1 MLKFWSEVRS
11 ARLREMTADIATWAW
26 VALWATIGWWIF
38 SAIAGYSESGRI
50 LASGGTGLQAAGVDL
65 GNALGGIPLV
75 GAGARDL
82 ATNAFSVAGQ
92 PLIFVG
98 SSLEQLILLIAR
110 LLGLLVV
117 AVMLIPWL
125 TRYVPWRA
133 RRLIDLRAGHRAIRR
148 APVDVSDADVERLL
162 ASRALH
168 RLSYTELLDA
178 TPDPLGDF
186 ARGRYER
193 LARAELASVGL
204 RP

>member
-1 MLKFWSEVRS
+1 MLKFWSEVPS

-26 VALWATIGWWIF
+26 VALWAAVGWWIF
-38 SAIAGYSESGRI
+38 SDIAGYATSGRV
-50 LASGGTGLQAAGVDL
+50 LASGGSGLQAAGVDL

-75 GAGARDL
+75 GTSVRDL
-82 ATNAFSVAGQ
+82 ATTVFHAAGQ

-125 TRYVPWRA
+125 SRYVPWRA
-133 RRLIDLRAGHRAIRR
+133 RRLTDMRAAHRAIRR
-148 APVDVSDADVERLL
+148 APVDVADAEIERLL

-168 RLSYTELLDA
+168 RLSYAELLDA
-178 TPDPLGDF
+178 TPDPFGDF
-186 ARGRYER
+186 ASHRYEP

>member
-11 ARLREMTADIATWAW
+11 ARLREMTADVATWAW
-26 VALWATIGWWIF
+26 VALWVTIGWWIF
-38 SAIAGYSESGRI
+38 SAIAGYAESGRV
-50 LASGGTGLQAAGVDL
+50 LASGGTGLQTAGVDL

-82 ATNAFSVAGQ
+82 ATNAFHAAGQ

-98 SSLEQLILLIAR
+98 SSLEELILLIAR

-125 TRYVPWRA
+125 SRYVPWRA
-133 RRLIDLRAGHRAIRR
+133 ARLTDMRAAHRAIRR
-148 APVDVSDADVERLL
+148 APVNVRDSEVQRLL

-168 RLSYTELLDA
+168 RLSYPELLSE
-178 TPDPLGDF
+178 TPDPFGDF
-186 ARGRYER
+186 ASGRYER

>member
-11 ARLREMTADIATWAW
+11 ARLVEVAADLATWAW

-38 SAIAGYSESGRI
+38 AAIAGYAEAGRI

-65 GNALGGIPLV
+65 GAALGGIPIV
-75 GAGARDL
+75 GTSIHDL
-82 ATNAFSVAGQ
+82 AISAFSTAGQ

-98 SSLEQLILLIAR
+98 SALEELILLIAR
-110 LLGLLVV
+110 LLGILVV
-117 AVMLIPWL
+117 AVALVPWL
-125 TRYVPWRA
+125 SRYVPWRA
-133 RRLIDLRAGHRAIRR
+133 RRLTDLRAAHRAIRK
-148 APVDVSDADVERLL
+148 APEDHSQAGVERLL

-168 RLSYTELLDA
+168 RLSYSELLSA
-178 TPDPLGDF
+178 TPDPFGDF
-186 ARGRYER
+186 MSGRYDR